1 MTDSAVA
8 VMHLSD
14 MTDSLHVTAVQF
26 NITWEQPSSNLS
38 ALDKLLEE
46 VTASDLIVLPE
57 MFTTGF
63 SMAPERIAERYDD
76 EMPTL
81 QWMRKHSAAKNA
93 VVMGSISCEDEGAYV
108 NRCLVV
114 FPDGDHLYYDK
125 VYLFSM
131 GSESEHY
138 RAGDK
143 TIIFEWK
150 GWKIKPLV
158 CYDLRFPE
166 HARNEIIDDEYA
178 YDLLIYMANW
188 PSVRIHPWNT
198 LLMARAIENQAYVI
212 GVNRVG
218 EDGSAIAHN
227 GSSAINNFK
236 GEAIATLNDNE
247 EGLIQTQLDLS
258 ELRSF
263 REKFP
268 ALRDRK

>member
-1 MTDSAVA
+1 MNNLQVA
-8 VMHLSD
+8 
-14 MTDSLHVTAVQF
+14 AIQF
-26 NITWEQPSSNLS
+26 DISWENPQENYRKIDL
-38 ALDKLLEE
+38 LLESIE
-46 VTASDLIVLPE
+46 HVDLIILPE

-63 SMAPERIAERYDD
+63 SMAPERVAERYHY

-81 QWMRKHSAAKNA
+81 QWLRAHAKAFNA
-93 VVMGSISCEDEGAYV
+93 VVIGSISCEDGGKFY
-108 NRCLVV
+108 NRCLAV
-114 FPDGDHLYYDK
+114 FPEGHHFYYDK
-125 VYLFSM
+125 NYLFSI
-131 GSESEHY
+131 GQESEHY
-138 RAGDK
+138 TAGQGS
-143 TIIFEWK
+143 IIFEWK

-198 LLMARAIENQAYVI
+198 LLMARAIENQAYVV

-218 EDGSAIAHN
+218 DDGSAIAHN
-227 GSSAINNFK
+227 GSSAVNNFK

-268 ALRDRK
+268 ALRDRKGEGRMRGARE